1 MIRKNLK
8 NIKGMSLVEVI
19 IYCGLLSII
28 LSILYLFYAQIANQ
42 RILQVTET
50 DIYTNGYKILL
61 DFQKTVRKTS
71 SVGIPSFR
79 GMGNI
84 LSLDNGNITYHL
96 DEQGRIIK
104 TEGLETNIL
113 SDQKIVIEDLV
124 FSNLGPSVSNPTI
137 KISFTVKGVHLVGGW
152 EREES
157 FQTAVTK
164 R

>member
-1 MIRKNLK
+1 
-8 NIKGMSLVEVI
+8 MSLIELI
-19 IYCGLLSII
+19 IYCGLLSTI
-28 LSILYLFYAQIANQ
+28 LSILYMFYFQMSNQ

-61 DFQKTVRKTS
+61 DFQKTVRKAS
-71 SVGIPSFR
+71 SITAPSFR
-79 GMGNI
+79 GTGNI
-84 LSLDNGNITYHL
+84 LSLDDGNVTYRL
-96 DEQGRIIK
+96 DEQGRIEK

-113 SDQKIVIEDLV
+113 SDRKVVIEDLV

-137 KISFTVKGVHLVGGW
+137 KISFTVKGVHLIGEQ
-152 EREES
+152 EREEL